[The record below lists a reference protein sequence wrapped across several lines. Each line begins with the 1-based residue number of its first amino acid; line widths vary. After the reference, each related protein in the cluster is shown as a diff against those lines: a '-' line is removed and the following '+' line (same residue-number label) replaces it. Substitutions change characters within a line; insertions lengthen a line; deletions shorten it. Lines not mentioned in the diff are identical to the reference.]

1 MFKRTVPI
9 VAAVVSALFAC
20 GMTMAAT
27 AARPD
32 HPKKRIHAA
41 KPAAKAATRPT
52 TPEPALSP
60 RPPGM

>member
-1 MFKRTVPI
+1 MFKRTAPI
-9 VAAVVSALFAC
+9 VAAVVSALLAC
-20 GMTMAAT
+20 SMATAAT

-41 KPAAKAATRPT
+41 KPAAKSATKPT
-52 TPEPALSP
+52 TSEPAVSP

>member
-1 MFKRTVPI
+1 MFKRTAPI
-9 VAAVVSALFAC
+9 VAAVVSALLAC
-20 GMTMAAT
+20 SMAT

-41 KPAAKAATRPT
+41 KPAAKSATKPT
-52 TPEPALSP
+52 TSEPAVSP